1 MIFCKSKRQAMLKA
15 NPNLS
20 IAESGK
26 ALGLEWGKLSE
37 SAKGKYNKT
46 AAGDRARYN
55 TELEAY
61 RSQHG
66 QPPPTKNP
74 KKAAKTPKKAL
85 SIAEELSRKKGL
97 VVRRTPA
104 HYRHRETEEGT
115 QRRRHRETETDVCG
129 VRTGGGYARCM
140 NRLYGSACGAAG

>member
-1 MIFCKSKRQAMLKA
+1 MLKA

-26 ALGLEWGKLSE
+26 TLGLGWGKLSE

-66 QPPPTKNP
+66 QPPPTKNS
-74 KKAAKTPKKAL
+74 KAAKTPKKTL

-97 VVRRTPA
+97 VVRRRRALRQRTTDTG
-104 HYRHRETEEGT
+104 RLRKGHRE

-129 VRTGGGYARCM
+129 MAVVMRADEPFVLFGLRG
-140 NRLYGSACGAAG
+140 

>member
-1 MIFCKSKRQAMLKA
+1 MIFCKSKRPAMLKA

-26 ALGLEWGKLSE
+26 TLGLEWGKLSN
-37 SAKGKYNKT
+37 SAKDKYNKT

-74 KKAAKTPKKAL
+74 KKAAKTPKKTL
-85 SIAEELSRKKGL
+85 SIADELSRKKGL
-97 VVRRTPA
+97 VVRR
-104 HYRHRETEEGT
+104 
-115 QRRRHRETETDVCG
+115 RRRAPRQRTRDTE
-129 VRTGGGYARCM
+129 R
-140 NRLYGSACGAAG
+140 